1 MLCVTDS
8 AALDPDAAARQL
20 AKGGTLILTPECAA
34 SNPELGS
41 GFNEPEY
48 YSDIVAQ
55 RLHSS
60 IPIYH
65 YSERI
70 EEEIAQQT
78 ESHQSAFMVLSKA

>member
-1 MLCVTDS
+1 MRLRVNLLKD
-8 AALDPDAAARQL
+8 
-20 AKGGTLILTPECAA
+20 GTLILTPECAA

-41 GFNEPEY
+41 GFKEPEY
-48 YSDIVAQ
+48 YSDTVAQ
-55 RLHSS
+55 RLHPS